1 MTTEETATR
10 IRIERLE
17 GEVRDLRQLV
27 TDLEERLVEL
37 EKKDRAR
44 VPFMGGI
51 PNANR
56 FPTGL
61 DGSDIDHPRGPQ
73 I

>member
-1 MTTEETATR
+1 MTSEETATR

-37 EKKDRAR
+37 EKKDRAK

-51 PNANR
+51 PNLNRPPAN
-56 FPTGL
+56 PGQIE
-61 DGSDIDHPRGPQ
+61 IDHPRGPQ
-73 I
+73 V

>member
-27 TDLEERLVEL
+27 TELEERLAKL
-37 EKKDRAR
+37 EKNDRPK
-44 VPFMGGI
+44 VPFMGNM